1 MFNPQNSR
9 IMNNKLV
16 TLAIHTNEKARIL
29 KEVLEKE
36 GIEVTI
42 DSVNLDKPEVSAG
55 VRVRIKESD
64 LPQALN
70 LVENRHLFKNKKM
83 EERADD
89 GRKRILVP
97 VDFSDYSMK
106 ACQIAFNM
114 AYVLNAKVKILH
126 VYFSPYYPS
135 ALPFSDIFS
144 YQIEKD
150 ETPQSV
156 IEKVREDMK
165 ALCKKIDKKIA
176 DGEFPTINYSYVLR
190 EGLPEEEIV
199 SFSKEYDPAI
209 LIMGTRGKNQKDMD
223 LIGSVTAEVI
233 ETTQIPII
241 ALPENTHFSD
251 FKEVKNLAFF
261 TNFSQRDL
269 IAFDSMMSVLK
280 FYKPKIFLTHIAGK
294 KDTWDEIKLQGIN
307 TYFKKQYPE
316 IEFDHGI
323 LNGNELNE
331 DIERYIRAKN
341 IDVLALATS
350 KRNIFAR
357 MFNPSIARKM
367 LFHTDTPLF
376 VLRG

>member
-1 MFNPQNSR
+1 MGER
-9 IMNNKLV
+9 LV
-16 TLAIHTNEKARIL
+16 TLAIHTDEKARIL
-29 KEVLEKE
+29 KDVLVNE

-42 DSVNLDKPEVSAG
+42 DNVNIDQPEVSAG

-70 LVENRHLFKNKKM
+70 LVENRHLFRNKA
-83 EERADD
+83 EEQRVDD

-97 VDFSDYSMK
+97 IDFSDYSMK

-126 VYFSPYYPS
+126 VYFNPFYPS
-135 ALPFSDIFS
+135 ALPFSDVFT
-144 YQIEKD
+144 YQAKE
-150 ETPQSV
+150 EEAFQSV
-156 IEKVREDMK
+156 IDKVREDIK
-165 ALCKKIDKKIA
+165 SLCKKIDKKIA

-190 EGLPEEEIV
+190 EGLPEEEII
-199 SFSKEYDPAI
+199 SFSKEYNPAI
-209 LIMGTRGKNQKDMD
+209 IVMGTRGKSQKDID

-233 ETTQIPII
+233 EASHTPLI
-241 ALPENTHFSD
+241 ALPEKTHLSD
-251 FKEVKNLAFF
+251 FGEVKNLAFF

-269 IAFDSMMSVLK
+269 VAFESMMSILK
-280 FYKPKIFLTHIAGK
+280 FYKPKVFLTHISSKRDA
-294 KDTWDEIKLQGIN
+294 WDEIKLEGVN
-307 TYFKKQYPE
+307 SYFKKQYPDV
-316 IEFDHGI
+316 EFDYGI

-331 DIERYIRAKN
+331 DIERYIHAKK
-341 IDVLALATS
+341 IDVLAIPTS

-367 LFHTDTPLF
+367 LFHTNTPIF